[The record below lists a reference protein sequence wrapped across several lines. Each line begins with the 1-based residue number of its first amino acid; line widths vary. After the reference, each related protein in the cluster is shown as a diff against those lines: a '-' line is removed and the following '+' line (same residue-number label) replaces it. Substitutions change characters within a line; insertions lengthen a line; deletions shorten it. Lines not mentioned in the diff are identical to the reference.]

1 MEDKA
6 GDAGWE
12 KECKV
17 IMKVKGAVVLC
28 TSVDRLAFDRSRR
41 RPEGRTRA
49 GHRDEWIEA
58 RVMETW
64 GTCHL

>member
-17 IMKVKGAVVLC
+17 IMKVKGAVILYAHQW
-28 TSVDRLAFDRSRR
+28 TDWPLTGAAG
-41 RPEGRTRA
+41 GRTEELELEPA
-49 GHRDEWIEA
+49 TSGSKP
-58 RVMETW
+58 
-64 GTCHL
+64 G